1 MTKIIK
7 SMNVKLRK
15 YKWQVI
21 ILSDTMIFGVEPYKS
36 KKFKTYMFEHSGIS
50 TNEILNDIEVLNNN
64 KNDKN
69 FSNRLLF
76 EIYNSNS
83 IEGNTLTNQD
93 TKLILE
99 ENIAPDD
106 CSIKDILECTNLKGA
121 ITRYRKLDT
130 LDLDTILSIH
140 SLITYNILEPSKSG
154 RLRNEDVYISGCM
167 FIPPKADKVKD
178 LLNASI
184 AKFNNSNKA
193 LVDMFQF
200 KLDFVSIHPFVD
212 GNGRTARLI
221 LNALLESSGY
231 PRVIFKANDKKY
243 YYKALEDAQVRYKP
257 ESWIRYCAL
266 LLKYNLEYLNDV
278 DILK

>member
-1 MTKIIK
+1 
-7 SMNVKLRK
+7 
-15 YKWQVI
+15 
-21 ILSDTMIFGVEPYKS
+21 MIFGVEPYKS

-140 SLITYNILEPSKSG
+140 SLITYNILEPNKSG

-178 LLNASI
+178 LINASI